1 MSTAASE
8 PKHVKA
14 GGPSRGSPEMENRLA
29 VLPQV
34 RCRSVQSEQ
43 NEKRGN
49 LDELNT
55 EVAGKPAEPRIESSG
70 NVGAEKPAEIITGKK
85 KPIDHTAVAMTGEHG
100 LMVDKAGADGMD
112 DKLPKGYEP

>member
-1 MSTAASE
+1 M
-8 PKHVKA
+8 
-14 GGPSRGSPEMENRLA
+14 
-29 VLPQV
+29 
-34 RCRSVQSEQ
+34 QSEQ

-70 NVGAEKPAEIITGKK
+70 DPSPTAGIEGAEKPAEIITGKK

>member
-1 MSTAASE
+1 M
-8 PKHVKA
+8 
-14 GGPSRGSPEMENRLA
+14 
-29 VLPQV
+29 
-34 RCRSVQSEQ
+34 QSEQ

-70 NVGAEKPAEIITGKK
+70 DVGAEKPAEIITGKK

-100 LMVDKAGADGMD
+100 LMVDRPGLMEWTTNSPKAMSHSPPNKAQREGTASVRQ
-112 DKLPKGYEP
+112 EAT

>member
-1 MSTAASE
+1 MASRRW
-8 PKHVKA
+8 KT
-14 GGPSRGSPEMENRLA
+14 GCPSSRKSGAVRFSLNRT
-29 VLPQV
+29 
-34 RCRSVQSEQ
+34 
-43 NEKRGN
+43 EKRGN

-100 LMVDKAGADGMD
+100 LMVNKAGADGMD